1 MGCLA
6 PPSPFHR
13 RYESIYRCHQKD
25 ALQFLPLR
33 VRYRPNRLI
42 MKLVL
47 LLLRWL
53 RDAFSGAMLPP
64 VPEKTLFQKIMDRE
78 EPGDILY
85 EDDLCV
91 ALRDINPQAPTHVL
105 IVPRNP
111 IPSLD
116 ALTEEDESLVGHLFL
131 VAQKVAAEE
140 RLTDGYRTVF
150 NNGPDAQQTV
160 GHVHLHLLGGRQ
172 MSWPPG

>member
-1 MGCLA
+1 
-6 PPSPFHR
+6 
-13 RYESIYRCHQKD
+13 
-25 ALQFLPLR
+25 
-33 VRYRPNRLI
+33 
-42 MKLVL
+42 
-47 LLLRWL
+47 
-53 RDAFSGAMLPP
+53 MLPP
-64 VPEKTLFQKIMDRE
+64 VSEKTLFQKIMDRE